1 MIDKRKVILKLS
13 PLVSMFPHLQTK
25 LLINNIDRKNI
36 PNHIAIIMDG
46 NGRWAK
52 KHGLPRLK
60 GHLEGTKSVKKVLE
74 IAYELNIKYLTLF
87 AFSQENW
94 DRPKEEVE
102 AIIKLIR
109 RNIEN
114 ELNQLNEKGV
124 KITIIGNFE
133 KVPEDIVQT
142 IKLAHKM
149 TKNNKKMNVCIAFS
163 YGGREEI
170 TQAAKKLVRDVSEG
184 KIDILDIKENIFK
197 KYLYTKHIPDPDL
210 LIRTSGEIRIS
221 NFLLWQMAYT
231 EFVFTPVLWPDFDKY
246 HVLRAILEY
255 QTRERRF
262 GLVEH

>member
-149 TKNNKKMNVCIAFS
+149 TKNN
-163 YGGREEI
+163 
-170 TQAAKKLVRDVSEG
+170 SEG